1 MTPPNPCFMSTPAI
15 QGFRLVFGLKIWSP
29 AFSSRRARFARATP
43 CNHRKERGGR
53 WAPQAKKNCHD
64 SQFCQRAFVLMKT
77 ARAPQAHGTLLLP
90 YFLWLV
96 KVVKAERLVKE
107 AETVMVFVG

>member
-1 MTPPNPCFMSTPAI
+1 MLLGAEIVRIVGKAGLPLGFWSQNLVPP
-15 QGFRLVFGLKIWSP
+15 LSP
-29 AFSSRRARFARATP
+29 SRRARFARATP

-64 SQFCQRAFVLMKT
+64 SQFCQRAFVLTKT
-77 ARAPQAHGTLLLP
+77 ARAPQAHGTLLS
-90 YFLWLV
+90 
-96 KVVKAERLVKE
+96 ERLVKE